1 MKLDELN
8 VYKLASEIGDDAWLM
23 VEKWSFFEKDTIGKQ
38 LVRAADSISANIAE
52 GFGRYFYKENR
63 QFCYYARGSMMET
76 QTWVNKAR
84 NRGLISE
91 QNAVEMNRKL
101 DILAYKLNAYI
112 KSIGTSSNTLIE

>member
-52 GFGRYFYKENR
+52 GFGRYFYTAL
-63 QFCYYARGSMMET
+63 FVITPLMGVLVGVVGSAYLIHCGIA
-76 QTWVNKAR
+76 WV
-84 NRGLISE
+84 GT
-91 QNAVEMNRKL
+91 KL
-101 DILAYKLNAYI
+101 ELERRM
-112 KSIGTSSNTLIE
+112 TE